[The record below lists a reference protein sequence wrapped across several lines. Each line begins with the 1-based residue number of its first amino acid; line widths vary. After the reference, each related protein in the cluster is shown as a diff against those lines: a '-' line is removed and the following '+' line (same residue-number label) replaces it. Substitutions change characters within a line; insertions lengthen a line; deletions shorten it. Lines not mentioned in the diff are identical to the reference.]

1 MEGFQ
6 NTGYVP
12 DTDAQQQQPQVP
24 NGTPNASTPV
34 RVIHHSENGA
44 SNPMPANNNIYHP
57 NGNGN
62 ATNKENGFGSKLLLV
77 ENDLSIFA
85 NVDPAPSHFKDG
97 TIHMS
102 QKFEKSVDS
111 VNENNNYE
119 EDETHTGRDTWGKD
133 IEFLLS
139 CIAMSVGLGNV
150 WRFPFIALDN
160 GGGAFVIP

>member
-6 NTGYVP
+6 NTGYLP
-12 DTDAQQQQPQVP
+12 DTDAPQQVS
-24 NGTPNASTPV
+24 NGSAPV
-34 RVIHHSENGA
+34 RVFHLSENGA
-44 SNPMPANNNIYHP
+44 APQSVGTTTNNNNYHP
-57 NGNGN
+57 NGNGGT
-62 ATNKENGFGSKLLLV
+62 TNKETGFGSKLLLV
-77 ENDLSIFA
+77 ENDLSIYT
-85 NVDPAPSHFKDG
+85 NENPPTPNEPQFKDG

-102 QKFEKSVDS
+102 QKFEKNIDDM
-111 VNENNNYE
+111 NDNNNT